1 MRKPTPV
8 TASSITAV
16 SWSTC
21 AVTGA
26 LNEPATT
33 HGKRSPVHVSPCQT
47 RPKTRHEVTNEASTA
62 GTAIQCALCPMKR
75 PKTAL
80 ISVPTSGNSGISQ
93 TSRDMSS
100 GANPQHS
107 KRKRAGV
114 SRIGPVAAV
123 AQARLHEAKIQQR
136 NQIEEQQVAGEQPH
150 AARTLVEEHQ
160 TEHEVQQHVGHHRGR
175 CAPRTLRHEGG
186 EPAPVHHAH

>member
-8 TASSITAV
+8 TTSNITAV

-21 AVTGA
+21 AVSGA

-33 HGKRSPVHVSPCQT
+33 HGNRSPVHVSPCQT
-47 RPKTRHEVTNEASTA
+47 RANTMHEVTNEARSA
-62 GTAIQCALCPMKR
+62 GTAIQCALRPMRR

-80 ISVPTSGNSGISQ
+80 ISVPRSGNSGISQ

-107 KRKRAGV
+107 KRKRGRV
-114 SRIGPVAAV
+114 SRLRPPAAV
-123 AQARLHEAKIQQR
+123 AQPRLHEAEIHDG
-136 NQIEEQQVAGEQPH
+136 NQVEEQQVTGDQPY
-150 AARTLVEEHQ
+150 ARDAL
-160 TEHEVQQHVGHHRGR
+160 G
-175 CAPRTLRHEGG
+175 A
-186 EPAPVHHAH
+186 